1 LAEQSK
7 LEDINPDLRDNMKP
21 TRFAAALLL
30 FGAIAAPGTA
40 SAQTKLRFTLDWIP
54 GATHGAFLIAQRQG
68 YYKAEGLDVTIDRGK
83 GSAEVVR
90 QLAADVYD
98 MGFPDINV
106 VMDFNSKNPEQA
118 FPVLMI
124 GYEEAPAAIVTLS
137 SSGITEP
144 KQLNGKK
151 LGSAPNDSTFKL
163 FPIFARKTG
172 IDVSTVEIQSID
184 PSLREVL
191 LAQKKVDAIPGQI
204 FNSLLELKA
213 KGVAAADV
221 KYFMYKDYGLPL
233 YANSIA
239 ASPRFLKEH
248 PDAVRGFLRATL
260 KGLKDMARDPEL
272 AVKAAL
278 AFEPL
283 LNPDIER
290 ERLRVALDCCILT
303 DTVRKKG
310 FGDVDRERLEGNIT
324 DITEAFKLPRR
335 LRLEEVFDPAYLP
348 PEKDRMIN

>member
-1 LAEQSK
+1 
-7 LEDINPDLRDNMKP
+7 
-21 TRFAAALLL
+21 
-30 FGAIAAPGTA
+30 
-40 SAQTKLRFTLDWIP
+40 
-54 GATHGAFLIAQRQG
+54 
-68 YYKAEGLDVTIDRGK
+68 
-83 GSAEVVR
+83 
-90 QLAADVYD
+90 
-98 MGFPDINV
+98 
-106 VMDFNSKNPEQA
+106 
-118 FPVLMI
+118 
-124 GYEEAPAAIVTLS
+124 
-137 SSGITEP
+137 
-144 KQLNGKK
+144 
-151 LGSAPNDSTFKL
+151 
-163 FPIFARKTG
+163 
-172 IDVSTVEIQSID
+172 VEIQSID

-213 KGVAAADV
+213 KGVAPADV

-290 ERLRVALDCCILT
+290 ERLRVALECCILT